1 MDSRSIEE
9 TVHRIEAA
17 GGWEQRIQEIRRI
30 PERHG
35 REEQPAVYAA
45 VAGRLYRPH
54 LSASFAFV
62 PVREDYEPESFA
74 RAYGAASAT
83 RFNVT
88 VRPAPDFV
96 VFEPPRS
103 LRARTFTLRTLPDL
117 LEVQPFPGLVGRAGI

>member
-74 RAYGAASAT
+74 RAYGAASEGT
-83 RFNVT
+83 REFSDVGHSRLAAVLVAIPET
-88 VRPAPDFV
+88 ALV
-96 VFEPPRS
+96 
-103 LRARTFTLRTLPDL
+103 FTLSTLPDL
-117 LEVQPFPGLVGRAGI
+117 LEVQPFPGLVGTEK